1 MEREL
6 AATSQEFEYL
16 YRKFRR
22 KMLIGG
28 ESLLAVCSPLRELA
42 RRLVS
47 LTGVYLLEDW
57 VLSDLVLAV
66 EYVPR
71 NISRRAMRDFS
82 VTNII

>member
-16 YRKFRR
+16 HRKSRR

-28 ESLLAVCSPLRELA
+28 ESLLAVCSPPRELA

-66 EYVPR
+66 E
-71 NISRRAMRDFS
+71 
-82 VTNII
+82 